1 METTKHKL
9 PSYVQTFFDNL
20 SDYINIKLLYYG
32 SIQRPDYIPGYS
44 DIDVLIFTENE
55 YTTIAQMQDFLKVKK
70 TKFKKF
76 VSKIKGGI
84 VYGYKITYK
93 DPEYNFA
100 AEFSIHNE
108 KFREQVIYEHTLK
121 SKLNIVA
128 SILLTLL
135 KVLHYYLNIIG
146 PINYRYYKH
155 WLISYGTNTT
165 YDETFLVV

>member
-9 PSYVQTFFDNL
+9 SPHNQAFFDNL
-20 SDYINIKLLYYG
+20 SNYINIKLLYYG

-55 YTTIAQMQDFLKVKK
+55 YTTIAQMQHFLKAKNS
-70 TKFKKF
+70 KFKKF
-76 VSKIKGGI
+76 VSKLGDKF
-84 VYGYKITYK
+84 VYGYKIAHK
-93 DPEYNFA
+93 DPENNLA

-108 KFREQVIYEHTLK
+108 KFRDEVIYEHTLK
-121 SKLNIVA
+121 SKLNGVA
-128 SILLTLL
+128 SFMLTLL
-135 KVLHYYLNIIG
+135 KIFHYYFNIIG
-146 PINYRYYKH
+146 PANYKYYKH